1 MMGRVGMLEV
11 TASRGWW
18 KPGTEGILKR
28 TPELRAKRLC
38 SVGHAGRCPLK
49 LTVCNAR
56 RKWVVL

>member
-1 MMGRVGMLEV
+1 MSEVLASWGR
-11 TASRGWW
+11 W